1 MTTDAPVSR
10 AIQTQLTMFT
20 GTYLNEKWGRTPLDT
35 HDQYRRAVGALALI
49 RSIRLDLEDSFREIK
64 RAANATR
71 KSVLEQEKKWIN
83 KARPLEEVLN
93 DLIVAYDHQRA
104 AVAQADARAALETP
118 ATTAL
123 VAYSELATEPEGY
136 HTRRTVVPVVSDKLA
151 LVQAVANGEV
161 DLEARTVNL
170 SYLRTTAQEQGDL
183 CDLPGVTVTHKY
195 TVVTHKETTRAK

>member
-1 MTTDAPVSR
+1 MTEQPVSR
-10 AIQTQLTMFT
+10 ALAKQLSTFTANWATVDPISTQT
-20 GTYLNEKWGRTPLDT
+20 D
-35 HDQYRRAVGALALI
+35 YRRAVTALAWI
-49 RSIRLDLEDSFREIK
+49 RRVRLDIQESFAEMK
-64 RAANATR
+64 AAANAAR
-71 KSVLEQEKKWIN
+71 ASILGQEKKWIN
-83 KARPLEEVLN
+83 RARPLEEVLN

-161 DLEARTVNL
+161 DLEALTVNL

-195 TVVTHKETTRAK
+195 TVVTHKETTRAQ